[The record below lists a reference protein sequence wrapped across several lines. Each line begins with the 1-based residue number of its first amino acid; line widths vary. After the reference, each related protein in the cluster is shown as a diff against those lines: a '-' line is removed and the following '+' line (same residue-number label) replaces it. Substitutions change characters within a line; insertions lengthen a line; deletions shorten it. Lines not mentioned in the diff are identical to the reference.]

1 MFQAIK
7 NFIAGT
13 DVEQTKLL
21 SIIAEKTD
29 NAVIITD
36 SNGYVLWVN
45 QGFTKISGYILDEVK
60 GKKPGHIL
68 QGKDTNPDTVAR
80 IRKKLLEKV
89 SFREEIL
96 NYHKNG
102 TPYWIQLNITPVF
115 NEKQELTYFIAF
127 ELDITKEKRE
137 ELEKEHLLQSLKN
150 KNEELL
156 ATEEELKSAVE
167 EVNTLNENLRHKT
180 QILEENLQALQ
191 NAQEQ
196 IKMLSLV
203 ATYTDNAVI
212 ITNKDKKI
220 EWANP
225 GFTRITGYTLEEVKG
240 KKPGDFLQGEKT
252 DPNTVARI
260 REKLP
265 LKVSFQEEILNYTKD
280 GREYWLNLSIT
291 PILNELGEIEKFIA
305 IEMDITERK
314 QREQLLLERSTDI
327 EESLRYAQHIQ
338 QALSPDINTLKTVYK
353 DIAIL
358 SKPKEAV
365 GGDFYWFEQ
374 NKGTNYLVVADS
386 TGHGIPG
393 ALLAMYFEHFLN
405 TLTVRYIDEP
415 LEIKIQALNKAI
427 EKLQQVHSISDSFE
441 MSILIDSTD
450 TITLFTTQAQPI
462 LIQKYNGAID
472 VIKFNNYIGHHPLKS
487 NDSIDYLQIP
497 RNQLKRVFL
506 ASDGMHDQFGGPENK
521 RFGLSRLKSIIAS
534 NQENTLDNIKKELLF
549 SLEQWQSAYPQT
561 DDWLW
566 IGLEL

>member
-13 DVEQTKLL
+13 DIEQTKLL

-36 SNGYVLWVN
+36 INGHILWVN
-45 QGFTKISGYILDEVK
+45 QGFTKISGYTLEEVK

-68 QGKDTNPDTVAR
+68 QGKDTNPETVAR
-80 IRKKLLEKV
+80 IRQKILEKV

-115 NEKQELTYFIAF
+115 NEKQELTHFIAF
-127 ELDITKEKRE
+127 ELDISKEKHE
-137 ELEKEHLLQSLKN
+137 ELEKEQLLQSLKN

-156 ATEEELKSAVE
+156 AIEKELKSALE
-167 EVNTLNENLRHKT
+167 EVSTLNEDLRHKT
-180 QILEENLQALQ
+180 QTLEENLQTLQ
-191 NAQEQ
+191 KAQEQ

-220 EWANP
+220 EWVNP
-225 GFTRITGYTLEEVKG
+225 GFTRISGYTLEEVKG

-260 REKLP
+260 RQQLP

-280 GREYWLNLSIT
+280 GHEYWLSLSIT

-314 QREQLLLERSTDI
+314 QKEQQLLERSTDI
-327 EESLRYAQHIQ
+327 KESLRYAQHIQ
-338 QALSPDINTLKTVYK
+338 QALSPDINTLKSAYK
-353 DIAIL
+353 EVAIL
-358 SKPKEAV
+358 FNPKEAV

-374 NKGTNYLVVADS
+374 NKETNYLVVADS

-393 ALLAMYFEHFLN
+393 ALLAMYFQQFLN
-405 TLTVRYIDEP
+405 TLAVRYIDEP
-415 LEIKIQALNKAI
+415 LDIKIQALNKAI
-427 EKLQQVHSISDSFE
+427 EKLQQAHNISDSFE
-441 MSILIDSTD
+441 MSILIDNPKTV
-450 TITLFTTQAQPI
+450 TLFTTQAQPV
-462 LIQKYNGAID
+462 LIQKSNGVID
-472 VIKFNNYIGHHPLKS
+472 IVKSSNCIGSHPFKS
-487 NDSIDYLQIP
+487 NEYTDYIQIP
-497 RNQLKRVFL
+497 RNEVKRVFL
-506 ASDGMHDQFGGPENK
+506 LSDGILDQFGGPENK
-521 RFGLSRLKSIIAS
+521 RFGLPRLKSIIAS

-566 IGLEL
+566 IGVEL